1 MIAMVKKYS
10 NLFSIIKTALIGSR
24 EYVTGGIDYSELFDI
39 SKKHQIVPLVFQ
51 GLYKI
56 FGDFEEKDRYYKQ
69 TIRLM
74 SFDNNQQRW
83 LRKIQNVFLSN
94 HIDYMLLKGASIKK
108 IYSSSELRIMS
119 DVDILI
125 KEEQY
130 PMIREL
136 LLGIGLIEKQ
146 ETDHE
151 LIWASESGIAIEL
164 HKKLIPSY
172 NDDYYAYYSDSWGK
186 ATVKQGN
193 HYAMSV
199 EDEYIYI
206 FTHLTKH
213 YRDGG
218 IGLRHM
224 IDIWY
229 FRYCHPEMD
238 MSYVE
243 TELNKL
249 KLTTFHKN
257 IWETVQVWFA
267 GKEATALTDHIT
279 ERIIESGSYGI
290 KDKCDAANAARLS
303 AMVSSVSTAK
313 AKHVAQLVFMPY
325 SSMKKKY
332 PFLRYV
338 PFLLP
343 VMWVVRWIQALLLK
357 QNNISRQMDRVHKI
371 NKETVNAYNVELE
384 MVGLKFDL

>member
-1 MIAMVKKYS
+1 
-10 NLFSIIKTALIGSR
+10 
-24 EYVTGGIDYSELFDI
+24 
-39 SKKHQIVPLVFQ
+39 
-51 GLYKI
+51 
-56 FGDFEEKDRYYKQ
+56 
-69 TIRLM
+69 
-74 SFDNNQQRW
+74 
-83 LRKIQNVFLSN
+83 
-94 HIDYMLLKGASIKK
+94 
-108 IYSSSELRIMS
+108 
-119 DVDILI
+119 
-125 KEEQY
+125 
-130 PMIREL
+130 
-136 LLGIGLIEKQ
+136 
-146 ETDHE
+146 
-151 LIWASESGIAIEL
+151 
-164 HKKLIPSY
+164 
-172 NDDYYAYYSDSWGK
+172 
-186 ATVKQGN
+186 
-193 HYAMSV
+193 
-199 EDEYIYI
+199 
-206 FTHLTKH
+206 
-213 YRDGG
+213 
-218 IGLRHM
+218 
-224 IDIWY
+224 
-229 FRYCHPEMD
+229 MD
-238 MSYVE
+238 MFYVE